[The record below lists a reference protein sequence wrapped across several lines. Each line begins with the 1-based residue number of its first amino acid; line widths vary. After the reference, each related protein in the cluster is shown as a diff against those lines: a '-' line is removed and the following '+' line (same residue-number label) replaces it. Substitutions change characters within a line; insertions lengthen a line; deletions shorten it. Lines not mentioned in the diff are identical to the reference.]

1 MRKLLLLAAMAAVA
15 LGASAGYNLEKVWEY
30 TNIGDI
36 TAGDC
41 RQGLGMNGKFYI
53 NNKATATITVY
64 DQTGPI
70 GTLPGSPNCAIGRD
84 EAGNIVMSNT
94 NFPGNWGIGSKF
106 TVMNP
111 TTGVTKI
118 YEIPEECG
126 DLGRCDVLGIAKGDL
141 MTDGILYLT
150 TNTSGSTIVKVV
162 IENGEVNADD
172 SYAPDCSGVSP
183 VTTNPIYAYTD
194 VNGDD
199 ALLYNNRTANPIK
212 LLPDGDGYAGT
223 AIALPNRGTTMGLQ
237 PFVWKGHEFFLYNY
251 LGAGYANYLDGV
263 AVAMDKDSKPRA
275 YVPAT
280 VTVAGNANQINW
292 LWAEPGED
300 EVTIYQY
307 YPGTGGHLT
316 VYRMVQTPDYYVGCN
331 LLDNWNYSNYMMEL
345 DEETGLYTLAVDSV
359 TIVGGTMIE
368 YKVTTGVDWWPTDFN
383 AEYYIGETGVYNL
396 VFTFN
401 LEGYIVGIQVEKLE
415 IPEPEMVYTVV
426 GPAHVF
432 GTEWDPT
439 NTANDMTLVD
449 GVYTWTKNDVPLED
463 FFGFKVVGNHAWD
476 VYEWPIGYENNWNA
490 YPDGAGIYDI
500 VITFNPDAEPDYKIT
515 CTLTRKALRGD
526 VDGNGN
532 VGMDDLTALI
542 SYLVHGSEIN
552 MANTIICD
560 TLDSTTVSMDDL
572 TALINFLVYSHWD

>member
-15 LGASAGYNLEKVWEY
+15 LGASAGYTLEKVWEY

-36 TAGDC
+36 TPANC

-53 NNKATATITVY
+53 NDRTTSTITIY

-70 GTLPGSPNCAIGRD
+70 GTLPGSPNMTIGRD

-94 NFPGNWGIGSKF
+94 AFPNNWGVESEI
-106 TVMNP
+106 TVLNP
-111 TTGVTKI
+111 TTGVSKV
-118 YEIPEECG
+118 YVIPEECG

-141 MTDGILYLT
+141 MTNGELYLT
-150 TNTSGSTIVKVV
+150 TNTSGQNIVKLV
-162 IENGEVNADD
+162 IEDGKVNTDE
-172 SYAPDCSGVSP
+172 SYAPVCTGVSP

-194 VNGDD
+194 VAGND
-199 ALLYNNRTANPIK
+199 ALLFNNRTANPIK

-223 AIALPNRGTTMGLQ
+223 AISLPNRGTTMGLQ

-251 LGAGYANYLDGV
+251 KTTGYVDYLDGV
-263 AVAMDKDSKPRA
+263 AVAMNYDAKPRA

-292 LWAEPGED
+292 LWAEPGEN

-316 VYRMVQTPDYYVGCN
+316 VYRMVEVEDPDV
-331 LLDNWNYSNYMMEL
+331 YML
-345 DEETGLYTLAVDSV
+345 
-359 TIVGGTMIE
+359 GG
-368 YKVTTGVDWWPTDFN
+368 DDQ
-383 AEYYIGETGVYNL
+383 L
-396 VFTFN
+396 
-401 LEGYIVGIQVEKLE
+401 
-415 IPEPEMVYTVV
+415 
-426 GPAHVF
+426 
-432 GTEWDPT
+432 WDPT
-439 NTANDMTLVD
+439 KGTQFTYDPNKDNYTATVTFPAEFNFFGFTTELAENNDDGGWAYIEPFRFGAVAEEGTDYWYDDEQEGQPIQLTWDEYHAIRIAGGTYKLTVDLDFMTLVIE
-449 GVYTWTKNDVPLED
+449 KVP
-463 FFGFKVVGNHAWD
+463 
-476 VYEWPIGYENNWNA
+476 
-490 YPDGAGIYDI
+490 
-500 VITFNPDAEPDYKIT
+500 
-515 CTLTRKALRGD
+515 ALRGD

-552 MANTIICD
+552 MANTVICD